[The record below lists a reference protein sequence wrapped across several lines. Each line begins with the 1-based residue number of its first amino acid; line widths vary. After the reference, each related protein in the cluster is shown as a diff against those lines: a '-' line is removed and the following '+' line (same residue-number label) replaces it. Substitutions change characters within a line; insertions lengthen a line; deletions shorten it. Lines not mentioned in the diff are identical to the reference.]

1 MALISG
7 PDCVISGSS
16 TSPALRVTQTGTGD
30 VLRIEDAANPDS
42 TPLRVDGDGTVL
54 MEAGNVTIG
63 GTAISANTRFTSII
77 NNSTYGAAWVEK
89 SLGASGQVTDGTR
102 LGIIGSRGYTT
113 SAGGTASGAYIDFN
127 VDETLGSVG
136 GAPPTRIDVRSDPDG
151 NGTDICMSVLGG
163 VKLHPK
169 STSDWENARADNS
182 GSSVI
187 LGGGAGGNTPRG
199 IGIRT
204 FFAEVN
210 GVGTTFV
217 NSGLVLPN
225 TRAVYLIVVEG
236 YTVGGGNGFSTACYI
251 STVGA
256 YSKTLTQLGS
266 TSNHFGNGTVQ
277 AQLTT
282 TSAYNVDI
290 QVKASNSNSW
300 TITTTAL
307 RVH

>member
-54 MEAGNVTIG
+54 MEAGNVTVG
-63 GTAISANTRFTSII
+63 GTAISGNLRSTSII

-113 SAGGTASGAYIDFN
+113 SAGGTATGAYIDFL
-127 VDETLGSVG
+127 VDETISSVG

-163 VKLHPK
+163 VKLHPY
-169 STSDWENARADNS
+169 STSDWGNAQAGSSN
-182 GSSVI
+182 SSVI
-187 LGGGAGGNTPRG
+187 LGGGSGGGVIGG

-204 FFAEVN
+204 FRAQVT
-210 GVGTTFV
+210 GVDTTYV
-217 NSGLVLPN
+217 NSGLTLSN
-225 TRAVYLIVVEG
+225 TRAVYLIVISGLTPGGTNG
-236 YTVGGGNGFSTACYI
+236 YSTACYI
-251 STVGA
+251 ATVGA

-266 TSNHFGNGTVQ
+266 ASNHFGNGTVQ
-277 AQLTT
+277 AQLST

-290 QVKASNSNSW
+290 QVKASTAASW

-307 RVH
+307 KIG